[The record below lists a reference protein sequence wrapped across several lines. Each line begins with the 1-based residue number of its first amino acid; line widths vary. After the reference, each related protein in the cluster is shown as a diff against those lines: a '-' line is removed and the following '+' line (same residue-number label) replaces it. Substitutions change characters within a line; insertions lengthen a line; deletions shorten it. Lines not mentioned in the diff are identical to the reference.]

1 MTTLTI
7 RFDPVATPAQRAR
20 SGMVAHA
27 LRASRANGFGAA
39 AVEAP
44 AAPLV
49 TPRVAPPPSPW
60 QRLRARLAAWLARR
74 RQAAAQRRELRLL
87 AQLDATT
94 LRDLGI
100 EPGELPSLAAELHGT
115 AAATRRW
122 TDRAHADIG
131 AARLR
136 INSVDCFL

>member
-1 MTTLTI
+1 MTTLTV
-7 RFDPVATPAQRAR
+7 RFHPVALPARTTR
-20 SGMVAHA
+20 SGLAAMA
-27 LRASRANGFGAA
+27 LRASSANGFGDGVVATPVPPT
-39 AVEAP
+39 AVG
-44 AAPLV
+44 
-49 TPRVAPPPSPW
+49 RW
-60 QRLRARLAAWLARR
+60 
-74 RQAAAQRRELRLL
+74 QRRELRLF

-122 TDRAHADIG
+122 TERAHADIG

-136 INSVDCFL
+136 INSVDSYR

>member
-1 MTTLTI
+1 MTTLTV
-7 RFDPVATPAQRAR
+7 RFHPVALPARTTR
-20 SGMVAHA
+20 SGLAAMA
-27 LRASRANGFGAA
+27 LRASSANGFGDGVVATPVPPA
-39 AVEAP
+39 AVG
-44 AAPLV
+44 
-49 TPRVAPPPSPW
+49 RW
-60 QRLRARLAAWLARR
+60 QRLRASLAAWLARR
-74 RQAAAQRRELRLL
+74 REATLQRRELRLF

-122 TDRAHADIG
+122 TERAHADIG

-136 INSVDCFL
+136 INSVDSYR